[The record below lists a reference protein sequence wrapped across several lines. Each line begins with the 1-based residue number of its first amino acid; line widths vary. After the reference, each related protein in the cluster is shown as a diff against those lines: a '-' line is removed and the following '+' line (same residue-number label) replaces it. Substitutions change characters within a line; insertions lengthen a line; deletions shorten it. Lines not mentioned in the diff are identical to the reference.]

1 MGELQMK
8 TVYWGSE
15 FERNVCQILYTTN
28 PYSISHYDGGPDR
41 GRDILLQYKVEKV
54 VYDVIVEC
62 KCYTQSVNKENI
74 MSSLDWAKVHRPALL
89 YLWIKPYLTP
99 STKDFINLFC
109 KEYGISV
116 LYEEELNIEKYNEE
130 IRKEKS
136 DILLNLK
143 KRIIDSLKDSKHT
156 NLLEL
161 EYDNQILNTDHYL
174 ADREWERTILMGNEY
189 LAYYIQGVSAC
200 GKTQLVKNIAYIYK
214 TNRENIFWHTIYDE
228 ESERQTSSFF
238 LSLSHFFEIYY
249 RDYRLEKYLESHGYY
264 LSNEMIT
271 ILTSLLNQFHPIII
285 IDNIHKCSFENSILK
300 NTFESIIS
308 VKLCRIYFI
317 GWFNIFPNT
326 INIKNNLKILVLE
339 GLQENDLDSII
350 IHNIGQSRKDIA
362 TLIKSQYN
370 GLPGYAILVDKQT
383 NQNSLESN
391 DTFLHSLIDRLGQD
405 EKKVLFILTYVSLP
419 IEKKYF
425 SKLNLLQSL
434 SQLVEKRLVENRG
447 NSYNVHDKY
456 KPFFKNYT
464 LNNKDFQKIMSALTI
479 LSEME
484 IEIVVDIISIYIEHQ
499 LLENAYSFL
508 EKSFSRLL
516 HHQLIKKTLKL
527 VQDIEEGLIDNKFL
541 IELCKMKIILLERL
555 SQYTLCIQYLTMIEK
570 DIDFCSSQWEKIYY
584 VQLRC
589 FYFRNL
595 YDELLHSVSENRK
608 YIFEQME
615 EEFKIQTL
623 LLIGRVY
630 YIRGDLETS
639 LMIYLLSYQYS
650 IFYNKTS
657 LAIKA
662 IHRIAMIECCKGLYS
677 ESKNAFLKLTELDA
691 LITPK
696 RKSFAY
702 YRIAKCCYALDELDE
717 SIDYTQK
724 SISIKE
730 SYNDKRGL
738 LFSYK
743 MLAKVYFKKQ
753 DFLEALFYT
762 NQAQNIAKELR
773 LTKEEVAV
781 NLTLVENILKYDI
794 KYKEINIEDL
804 LYDSLNIA
812 TNEKLLFRLDTIVRL
827 SEMSNNVLHNKS
839 KEQYEM
845 TKQLLERNTKNQ
857 REMYSKHF
865 SKHTQNLFE
874 QLHIS
879 NKAITSTL
887 LIDAGIIPI
896 NLKSIKLNIE
906 DF

>member
-1 MGELQMK
+1 M
-8 TVYWGSE
+8 TVDKGTE
-15 FERNVCQILYTTN
+15 FESNVCQILYTTN

-41 GRDILLQYKVEKV
+41 GRDILLQYKVEKI

-62 KCYTQSVNKENI
+62 KCYVQSVNKENI

-130 IRKEKS
+130 LRKDKS
-136 DILLNLK
+136 DILINLK

-161 EYDNQILNTDHYL
+161 EYDNQIVNTDHYI
-174 ADREWERTILMGNEY
+174 ADREWERAILMGNEY

-200 GKTQLVKNIAYIYK
+200 GKTQLAKNIAHTYK
-214 TNRENIFWHTIYDE
+214 QKGENIFWHTIYDE
-228 ESERQTSSFF
+228 ESERQVSSFF
-238 LSLSHFFEIYY
+238 SSLSHFLEIYY
-249 RDYRLEKYLESHGYY
+249 KNYRLKKYLEGHGYY
-264 LSNEMIT
+264 LSNELIT

-285 IDNIHKCSFENSILK
+285 IDNIHKCLYENIILK
-300 NTFESIIS
+300 NAFAAIIS
-308 VKLCRIYFI
+308 TRLCRIYFI
-317 GWFNIFPNT
+317 GWFNIFSNT
-326 INIKNNLKILVLE
+326 INIKNNLKILILE

-362 TLIKSQYN
+362 ALIKSQYN
-370 GLPGYAILVDKQT
+370 GLPGYAILVDSQT

-391 DTFLHSLIDRLGQD
+391 DTFLHGFIDRLNQD
-405 EKKVLFILTYVSLP
+405 ERKVLFILTYVSLP

-425 SKLNLLQSL
+425 AKLNLLESL

-464 LNNKDFQKIMSALTI
+464 LNNEHFLDIMNALTI
-479 LSEME
+479 ISETE
-484 IEIVVDIISIYIEHQ
+484 IEIVLDIITTYIEHQ
-499 LLENAYSFL
+499 LLESAYSFL

-516 HHQLIKKTLKL
+516 HYQLIKKTLKL
-527 VQDIEEGLIDNKFL
+527 VQDIEENLIDNKYL

-555 SQYTLCIQYLTMIEK
+555 SKYSLCIQYLTMIEK
-570 DIDFCSSQWEKIYY
+570 NIEFCSSQWEKIYY

-589 FYFRNL
+589 FYFKNL
-595 YDELLHSVSENRK
+595 YNKLLQSVSDYRE
-608 YIFEQME
+608 YIFAQME
-615 EEFKIQTL
+615 ANLRIQIL

-639 LMIYLLSYQYS
+639 LMIYLLSYQFAIS
-650 IFYNKTS
+650 DNKTS
-657 LAIKA
+657 LAVKA
-662 IHRIAMIECCKGLYS
+662 IHRIAMIEWCNGLYS
-677 ESKNAFLKLTELDA
+677 ESKNTFLKLTELET

-702 YRIAKCCYALDELDE
+702 YRIAKCCYSLGELDE
-717 SIDYTQK
+717 SIDYSRK

-743 MLAKVYFKKQ
+743 LLAKVYFRRYEFV
-753 DFLEALFYT
+753 DALFYI
-762 NQAQNIAKELR
+762 NQARNIAKELG
-773 LTKEEVAV
+773 LTKEVAAV
-781 NLTLVENILKYDI
+781 NLALVENILKYGISYEEHII
-794 KYKEINIEDL
+794 KEL

-812 TNEKLLFRLDTIVRL
+812 SDEKLLFRIDTIVRL
-827 SEMSNNVLHNKS
+827 SEENYSDLHNKS
-839 KEQYEM
+839 KEQYEL
-845 TKQLLERNTKNQ
+845 TKQFLECNARKQRNI
-857 REMYSKHF
+857 YSIYLSKHM
-865 SKHTQNLFE
+865 QNLFE
-874 QLHIS
+874 RLCN
-879 NKAITSTL
+879 NKAITPTL
-887 LIDAGIIPI
+887 LMDTGIITMD
-896 NLKSIKLNIE
+896 LKNIKLNIE
-906 DF
+906 DL